1 MKDQLTGLLNH
12 DAFRLLAEHELIVAR
27 RLGRIDTLLVID
39 VENLQSVN
47 HIFGREGG
55 DETLRSIGRLLQR
68 TARESD
74 IIGRIGDDEFAIFA
88 LDCVGDALA
97 KRVSAAVSRAG
108 DDAPSTSSRELTVR
122 VRVGLT
128 EVAPGEEFDELMTR
142 AGPSAL
148 RRARHQR

>member
-1 MKDQLTGLLNH
+1 MKDQLTGLLNP
-12 DAFRLLAEHELIVAR
+12 DAFRLLVEHELIVSR

-97 KRVSAAVSRAG
+97 KRISSAVVRSG
-108 DDAPSTSSRELTVR
+108 DGALTNTNRELTVR
-122 VRVGLT
+122 IRVGLT
-128 EVAPGEEFDELMTR
+128 EVGPGEEFDELMTR
-142 AGPSAL
+142 AGPAAFL
-148 RRARHQR
+148 REKRS